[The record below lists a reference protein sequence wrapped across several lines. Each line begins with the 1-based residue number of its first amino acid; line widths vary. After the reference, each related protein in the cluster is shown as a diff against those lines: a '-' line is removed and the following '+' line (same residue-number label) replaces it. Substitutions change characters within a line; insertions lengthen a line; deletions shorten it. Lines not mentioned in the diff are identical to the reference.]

1 MRAPVRDDVDGDKAG
16 FDSASCAIGLLGG
29 GACAAETIVEEHQDA
44 GEDGEE
50 DTKAHDDTIAD
61 TLSAQA
67 QDITKVATSS
77 CGEWGWMWSCKI
89 GGGGMERSTT
99 ITRNVYIRT

>member
-1 MRAPVRDDVDGDKAG
+1 MHAPVRDNVDGDKAG
-16 FDSASCAIGLLGG
+16 FDGASCTIELLGG

-61 TLSAQA
+61 TLSARA
-67 QDITKVATSS
+67 HE
-77 CGEWGWMWSCKI
+77 GH
-89 GGGGMERSTT
+89 
-99 ITRNVYIRT
+99 RTVRL